1 MFLWFG
7 YAELFEVLF
16 MFFNW
21 PEGHFHTKSCKTE
34 LLTLKVAPVT
44 YLGYWV
50 MNYDVIL
57 EVLFWMFF
65 ICNIAFVAF
74 YSIQGYLLYK
84 NWKGER
90 KPIVLRMVWGV
101 PVMAVM
107 SVGFFLA
114 CGIVIGTREG
124 DLVNF
129 F

>member
-1 MFLWFG
+1 
-7 YAELFEVLF
+7 
-16 MFFNW
+16 
-21 PEGHFHTKSCKTE
+21 
-34 LLTLKVAPVT
+34 
-44 YLGYWV
+44 